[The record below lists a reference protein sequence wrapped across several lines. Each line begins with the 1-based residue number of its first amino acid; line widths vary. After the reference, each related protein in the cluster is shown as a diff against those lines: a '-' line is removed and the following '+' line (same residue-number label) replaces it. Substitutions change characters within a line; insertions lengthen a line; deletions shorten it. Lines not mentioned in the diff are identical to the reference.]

1 MSRMFVWGLE
11 RAKCEGDCMENGVR
25 VFLVGHRKLLVVG
38 AACVRPMHPVTFLNR
53 HAAVCCVLRGRNERT
68 GGYSPQILLIF
79 L

>member
-1 MSRMFVWGLE
+1 
-11 RAKCEGDCMENGVR
+11 MENGVR

-38 AACVRPMHPVTFLNR
+38 AACVRSMHPVTFLNR
-53 HAAVCCVLRGRNERT
+53 HVAAVCCALRGRNERT